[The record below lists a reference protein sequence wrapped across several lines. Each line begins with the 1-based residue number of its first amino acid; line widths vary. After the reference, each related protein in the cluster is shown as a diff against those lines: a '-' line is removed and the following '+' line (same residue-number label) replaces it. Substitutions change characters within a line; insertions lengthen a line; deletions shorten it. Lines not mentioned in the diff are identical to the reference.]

1 MLYKLIAFQVDKSNN
16 YYILNYGLGCIK
28 LFDKDFM
35 YLRKIGNFSSGLGEF
50 SNRLKMLQIKDDLFI
65 VVYDKIFRRF
75 TFFTLDGKYIKDI
88 RFTRKV
94 VDNFVF
100 DGDNTFISS
109 FDIDDKIPVIVVLDS
124 QFNELYSFGK
134 VIPINEKVFEI
145 YSKSV
150 YKNLLKGIFSGYSY
164 TRLIKNDNSIYY
176 IQSNPSK
183 IMEYDKKGEFK
194 KSLLTQTDFSTN
206 FNSEIKEEEG
216 QFIKRNIAPSEIYRN
231 ITFYKNKY
239 ILSLIPKPAQS
250 FEDTSKVECYFDCY
264 DLNGNLID
272 RTTIDLRVNHPL
284 GKVETNVSEDYYSI
298 LLYGKNYF
306 PKIIRYKINIKE

>member
-28 LFDKDFM
+28 LFDKDFK
-35 YLRKIGNFSSGLGEF
+35 YLRKIGNFSSELGEF
-50 SNRLKMLQIKDDLFI
+50 SNRLKMLQIKDGLFI

-150 YKNLLKGIFSGYSY
+150 YKNLLKGIFSGYFY

-176 IQSNPSK
+176 AQSNPYK
-183 IMEYDKKGEFK
+183 IMEYDKKGEYK

-216 QFIKRNIAPSEIYRN
+216 QFVKRNIAPSEIYRN